1 MMVFSNHRLGPAVEL
16 MVSGPVATTMLRQ
29 TAAAA
34 STAASSRWEHE
45 LVRWLEDRAS
55 RVDDATG
62 VTDVS
67 EIAWSPEYF
76 DRQRHFVLDAIARAA
91 GGSSHSRVLLRWA
104 QLIAAHPRDSVQF
117 GRRWVWQPSV

>member
-16 MVSGPVATTMLRQ
+16 MVSGPVAASMFRQ

-34 STAASSRWEHE
+34 STVASSRWEHE
-45 LVRWLEDRAS
+45 LVRWLEDCANRIGSIA
-55 RVDDATG
+55 VI
-62 VTDVS
+62 DVS

-76 DRQRHFVLDAIARAA
+76 DRQRGFVLDAVERAA
-91 GGSSHSRVLLRWA
+91 ARSAHSRVLRGWA

>member
-16 MVSGPVATTMLRQ
+16 MVSGPVAASMFRQ

-34 STAASSRWEHE
+34 STVASSRWEHE

-55 RVDDATG
+55 RIGTTAA
-62 VTDVS
+62 TDVS

-76 DRQRHFVLDAIARAA
+76 DRQRGFVLDAIERAA
-91 GGSSHSRVLLRWA
+91 GGSPHSRLLRRWA

-117 GRRWVWQPSV
+117 GRRWVWQPNV